1 MKTSGTRSRRSS
13 VFGAVL
19 ALMTFAVIAGISIP
33 ADANQSV
40 VPGPFPLSNQP
51 RVMDGRI
58 YAIDT
63 LGNSVIVG
71 GTFTRVRN
79 ATGTEITQRG
89 IFKFNVST
97 GQIDMA
103 FRPTLNGN
111 VEGMKYSPDGQ
122 FIYAAGSFTTV
133 NGVTRNRVVKLDAAT
148 GAVDPTFNPNVNN
161 LVRDLDLSN
170 GRVVI
175 GGNFRQVS
183 GQFRERLAM
192 LDPTTG
198 APLASF
204 NLPVTGSRDEFAPYV
219 IELETSADGRWLVIG
234 GNFVD
239 VAGQARH
246 QIAVIDLGGATAAV
260 ADWSTNGYVN
270 DCASV
275 YDDTWIRGI
284 DISPDSKYFVVN
296 TTGAFF
302 GNQSLCDTSTRWE
315 LPPVMSGAGLLPTW
329 IGHSG
334 GDTHWAVHITDAAVY
349 IGGHQRWSNNANPS
363 PGGDND
369 GPGAVAR
376 PGISAVDPYTGV
388 PLSWNPTRD
397 RGRGVEAFA
406 DTPSHLFV
414 GSDTVL
420 FNGVVRQRLAV
431 LSTTAAGSF
440 ANPAPVKI
448 NLPVNLRLSIDG
460 NLYNTTFDGTT
471 FGTPTLISGTG
482 VDWNQV
488 RDGFVQNNTFVYYGA
503 AGAYFRRPMNVNAN
517 TFGAETNLSTTVGY
531 VDADFNLTPYD
542 QPYGVAE
549 TVAAAYDQGRIY
561 YTKSNDSRL
570 FWRWY
575 SIESGIVGSQEY
587 LSSGVNFSNARTM
600 EVAGNW
606 LYVAMN
612 DGSLNR
618 AALRP
623 GGGIDLTTWTLVDNG
638 ASGIDWDNVDA
649 MFATQA
655 PGGPII
661 IPEPGPLVCNDPS
674 LPWKAV
680 YHANM
685 TLSSPA
691 SQRCEAAVDFNYGTG
706 APPGTMLAN
715 DQYSIRFTRT
725 LNVAD
730 GTRLRVTGGSDDG
743 IRIFIDGV
751 AVIDDWVDR
760 GFTSRTV
767 ETGPLSAGNHEI
779 RVDYYENGGDARVL
793 ATFEPLVSDPVCTDP
808 SLPWATSYF
817 SNQSLSGNPVTQ
829 RCENTIDDD
838 FGDGSPS
845 GAGVGPDNFSIRYR
859 QTITLTEPQVLRVTG
874 GSDDGIRVYVD
885 GQAVI
890 DDWADGGFRERTI
903 DTDTLSAG
911 DHEIRV
917 EYYENAGGARVK
929 AIVEVIDPPS
939 CTDPSQ
945 PWLARWYGNQTL
957 SGAPATVRCEDVIDD
972 NFGLGG
978 PPGVAVGADNFSAR
992 WTRTYTLSAPRILRI
1007 TGGSDDGI
1015 RIYVDGD
1022 LVMDDWFD
1030 RAFSERTVDTNTLP
1044 AGDHQIVVEY
1054 YEGAVDARVKALIQE
1069 VLPPDGTAPNA
1080 TIATPTAG
1088 QVVTTS
1094 SVSMTGAT
1102 TDNLAVG
1109 TVDVGIQNT
1118 ATSQWLQGDGTFG
1131 PAFATRNATL
1141 DNPGATSANWSL
1153 SVTLPDGSYLAS
1165 VGATDAA
1172 SNVDATRATRNFSV
1186 NTTPADTQPADGTIT
1201 FPANNA
1207 VLNDRTPTFTGGAT
1221 DNVGVGQ
1228 VQVSIRNI
1236 ATGQWMRPDGTFQ
1249 AAFVAIDATVA
1260 SPGAT
1265 STTWQYTP
1273 TVDMANGDYRV
1284 EVRARDTSNNL
1295 DPTRENRRFTIAS

>member
-1 MKTSGTRSRRSS
+1 MKTSPARSRGLS
-13 VFGAVL
+13 VVGAVV
-19 ALMTFAVIAGISIP
+19 ALMTFVMTMGIPIP

-40 VPGPFPLSNQP
+40 VPGTFPLANQP

-63 LGNSVIVG
+63 RGDTVIVG
-71 GTFTRVRN
+71 GTFTRIRP
-79 ATGTEITQRG
+79 ASGTEIAQRG
-89 IFKFNVST
+89 IFKFNVGT

-111 VEGMKYSPDGQ
+111 VEGMKFSPDGQ
-122 FIYAAGSFTTV
+122 FVYAAGSFTTV
-133 NGVTRNRVVKLDAAT
+133 NGVTRNRVVKLNAAT
-148 GAVDPTFNPNVNN
+148 GAVDPTFDPNANN

-175 GGNFRQVS
+175 GGDFRRVS
-183 GQFRERLAM
+183 GQIRERLAM

-198 APLASF
+198 APLSSF
-204 NLPVTGSRDEFAPYV
+204 NLPVTVSRDEFGPYV

-239 VAGQARH
+239 VAGAERH
-246 QIAVIDLGGATAAV
+246 QLAVIDLSGATATV
-260 ADWSTNGYVN
+260 ADWSTDGYVN

-275 YDDTWIRGI
+275 YNDTWIRGI
-284 DISPDSKYFVVN
+284 DISPDNKYFVVN

-302 GNQSLCDTSTRWE
+302 GNQSLCDTATRWE
-315 LPPVMSGAGLLPTW
+315 LPPAMSGDGLLPTW
-329 IGHSG
+329 INHSG
-334 GDTHWAVHITDAAVY
+334 GDTHWAAHITDAAVY
-349 IGGHQRWSNNANPS
+349 LGGHQRWENNPNPS

-369 GPGAVAR
+369 GPGAVSR
-376 PGISAVDPYTGV
+376 PGIAAVDPYTGV
-388 PLSWNPTRD
+388 ALSWNPTRD

-406 DTPSHLFV
+406 DTPNHLFI

-420 FNGVVRQRLAV
+420 FNNVVRQRLAV
-431 LSTTAAGSF
+431 LPTAGGF
-440 ANPAPVKI
+440 VNPAPVKI
-448 NLPVNLRLSIDG
+448 NLPINLRLSIDG
-460 NLYNTTFDGTT
+460 NLYSTTFDGTT
-471 FGTPTLISGTG
+471 FGPRTLVSGPG
-482 VDWNQV
+482 VDGIDWTQV
-488 RDGFVQNNTFVYYGA
+488 RDGFVQNGSLVYFGPDS
-503 AGAYFRRPMNVNAN
+503 AYFRRSISGN
-517 TFGAETNLSTTVGY
+517 TFGSPTNLSTSVGY

-542 QPYGVAE
+542 QPYGVTE

-575 SIESGIVGSQEY
+575 SIESGIIGGQEY

-623 GGGIDLTTWTLVDNG
+623 GGGIDLTTWTLVDSG
-638 ASGIDWDNVDA
+638 ASGIDWLNVDA

-685 TLSSPA
+685 TLNSPA

-706 APPGTMLAN
+706 APPGTMLGPN
-715 DQYSIRFTRT
+715 QYSIRFTRT
-725 LNVAD
+725 LNVAE

-751 AVIDDWVDR
+751 AIIDDWVDR

-767 ETGPLSAGNHEI
+767 ETGPLAAGDHEI
-779 RVDYYENGGDARVL
+779 RVEYYENGGDARVL
-793 ATFEPLVSDPVCTDP
+793 ATFEPLVADPVCTDP
-808 SLPWATSYF
+808 GLPWAASYF
-817 SNQSLSGNPVTQ
+817 SNQSLSGTPTTQ
-829 RCENTIDDD
+829 RCEDTIDDD
-838 FGDGSPS
+838 FGDGSPT

-859 QTITLTEPQVLRVTG
+859 QTITLTDPKVLRITG

-890 DDWADGGFRERTI
+890 DDWFDRGFSERTI
-903 DTDTLSAG
+903 DTDTLPAG

-917 EYYENAGGARVK
+917 EYYENAGGAAVK

-939 CTDPSQ
+939 CTDPNQ
-945 PWLARWYGNQTL
+945 PWLARWYGNTTL
-957 SGAPATVRCEDVIDD
+957 SGAPATIRCEDVIDD
-972 NFGLGG
+972 DFGLGG
-978 PPGVAVGADNFSAR
+978 PPGVAVGADFFSAR

-1044 AGDHQIVVEY
+1044 AGNHQIVVEY
-1054 YEGAVDARVKALIQE
+1054 YEGAIDARVKALIQE
-1069 VLPPDGTAPNA
+1069 IVPPDNTAPNA
-1080 TIATPTAG
+1080 TITTPTAG

-1094 SVSMTGAT
+1094 SVSMTGTT

-1109 TVDVGIQNT
+1109 TVDVGIRNT
-1118 ATSQWLQGDGTFG
+1118 ATNEWLQSDGTFA
-1131 PAFATRNATL
+1131 PTFASRNATL
-1141 DNPGATSANWSL
+1141 DTPGATSANWSL
-1153 SVTLPDGSYLAS
+1153 SVTLPDGAFEAS

-1172 SNVDATRATRNFSV
+1172 GIVDASRALRNFSV
-1186 NTTPADTQPADGTIT
+1186 NTTPVDTEPADGTIT

-1207 VLNDRTPTFTGGAT
+1207 VLNDPTPTFTGGAT
-1221 DNVGVGQ
+1221 DNVGVGP
-1228 VQVSIRNI
+1228 VEVSIRNV

-1249 AAFVAIDATVA
+1249 AAFVAIPVTVA

-1265 STTWQYTP
+1265 STTWEYTP
-1273 TVDMANGDYRV
+1273 TVNMPNAQYRV

-1295 DPTRENRRFTIAS
+1295 DPTRQSRLFTIAA